1 MRPISVS
8 SSNNRNA
15 PDESTRPAIRALL
28 AHWDLNRVRYRPV
41 SSEPVNAD
49 ESCLTVHPADFN
61 RAKRLCQAL
70 EPVKLVR
77 TLGAS
82 SEFQIILQDSRS
94 ARGKYCAVKIRP
106 EADASIA
113 PRKSR
118 FNDALSSSLAW
129 LRPNGL
135 FCVVLGPDGVG
146 KSTTIERLQREL
158 QNLFGPCRKQRWRP
172 GVIRKVKPDTTNR
185 MPHAK
190 VLRGRI
196 ASALALLG
204 FALDFCVGYEFW
216 ARSAMARSET
226 ILFDRYFH
234 DILIDPRRYRYAGPM
249 WLPRL
254 IAKIVPPHDALFII
268 LDADDEVILSRK
280 QELPATELRRQR
292 MAYASFGARTRN
304 SMVIRTEGSVDEIV
318 SEIIE
323 KIVGILALRNVHDGA
338 NERDVRVG
346 PPRPSVSSVSIPYSE
361 PPAAPTS
368 RQVGS

>member
-1 MRPISVS
+1 LLPISVS
-8 SSNNRNA
+8 SSDNRNA
-15 PDESTRPAIRALL
+15 PDESARPPIRALL
-28 AHWDLNRVRYRPV
+28 AHWDLNGVQYRPV
-41 SSEPVNAD
+41 SSELANAD
-49 ESCLTVHPADFN
+49 ESCVTVHPADFN

-70 EPVKLVR
+70 EQVKLVR

-82 SEFQIILQDSRS
+82 SEFQIILQDSGS
-94 ARGKYCAVKIRP
+94 ARGKYCAVKIRREVDP
-106 EADASIA
+106 SMA
-113 PRKSR
+113 PRKSP
-118 FNDALSSSLAW
+118 FNDAVSRGLAW

-135 FCVVLGPDGVG
+135 FCVILGPDGVG

-158 QNLFGPCRKQRWRP
+158 QILFGPCRKQRWRP

-190 VLRGRI
+190 VLRGRLT
-196 ASALALLG
+196 STLALLG

-268 LDADDEVILSRK
+268 LDADDGVILSRK
-280 QELPATELRRQR
+280 QELSASELRRQR
-292 MAYASFGARTRN
+292 MAYASFAARTRN

-323 KIVGILALRNVHDGA
+323 KIVRILALRNVHDA
-338 NERDVRVG
+338 PNERDVRVS
-346 PPRPSVSSVSIPYSE
+346 PARPSVSSVSIPYSE

-368 RQVGS
+368 RQVGG